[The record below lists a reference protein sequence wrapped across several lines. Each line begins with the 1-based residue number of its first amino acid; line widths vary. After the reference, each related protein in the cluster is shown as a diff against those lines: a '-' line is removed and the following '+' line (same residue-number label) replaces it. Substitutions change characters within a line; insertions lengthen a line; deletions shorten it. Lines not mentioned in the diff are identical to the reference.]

1 MSTAI
6 NSTHQQDRAAQQ
18 KLVNARQHA
27 SAQGQQQG
35 VAFSQM
41 LSLACD
47 EDTDLDALRLDGKLF
62 GLKADDKGEAA
73 DAGTPSKRK
82 PGQGVG
88 AGLADDADGVPDG
101 LHPAAQAN
109 AVLLALLAQAQ
120 DAQAHVPNVQTGAS
134 APPTAET
141 TTTLSVN
148 SQNAAVAADTIAETP
163 IATTLVADTVQVP
176 AAAMATSPATT
187 TSSSAAAAAAAAA
200 ITTTTTEPATADT
213 AEKTVP
219 GKAVRDL
226 ARQLGAAMNN
236 ARGAQ
241 ENTAQTQ
248 DNGVAWGR
256 QPAAESA
263 TVTAQV
269 ASGQEATSGSF
280 SASGGHEAQA
290 WAAHARPTSV
300 GDEPG
305 ATSDEPEAV
314 PEGLAPA
321 EIRTSGSEGQTPTG
335 LGGESLGGTELA
347 ERTPTAEEAGNTA
360 EQWRDQWADA
370 MDQMAQQVSYWVGQG
385 GVRQATLRV
394 GNGWQQTM
402 DVKLSLKDGQAHIEF
417 QTDHE
422 AARSAIADGGAEVL
436 RDLLAQSG
444 IDLGQ
449 VSIGAQNSGGGADP
463 QARGQAGHAGQ
474 RTAPAGDRQAPPAT
488 TLRPRNTNSTGL
500 DVYV

>member
-73 DAGTPSKRK
+73 DAGAPSKRK

-120 DAQAHVPNVQTGAS
+120 DAQAQASVPSTADAS
-134 APPTAET
+134 TTPPVDTQNTAE
-141 TTTLSVN
+141 
-148 SQNAAVAADTIAETP
+148 AADAVAQ
-163 IATTLVADTVQVP
+163 TLAAAPAAPAAAAALVP
-176 AAAMATSPATT
+176 AAAA
-187 TSSSAAAAAAAAA
+187 
-200 ITTTTTEPATADT
+200 TTTTEPATADT

-236 ARGAQ
+236 ARGGQ

-463 QARGQAGHAGQ
+463 QPQGQAGHAGQ
-474 RTAPAGDRQAPPAT
+474 RTAPAGDGQAPSVAT
-488 TLRPRNTNSTGL
+488 LQPRNTSSTGL